1 MSGVASVAVEWFHTT
16 RDAGVVVG
24 ARDLV
29 KMYGSG
35 EARVVSLG
43 VGRGRFRGGRI
54 TTDNPTH
61 HHGAPAA
68 APPTRTGA
76 PVRRPIHPAPG
87 TTRYPAAPGRPAT
100 ASHLSAS
107 PTDGATPRPASPLQT
122 RRMH

>member
-29 KMYGSG
+29 KMYGWD

-68 APPTRTGA
+68 VPPTRTGA
-76 PVRRPIHPAPG
+76 PVRRPTRTPSTTHTTAPSHPVAASYFPASLTRPAG
-87 TTRYPAAPGRPAT
+87 TTG
-100 ASHLSAS
+100 
-107 PTDGATPRPASPLQT
+107 PLQT
-122 RRMH
+122 RGVR

>member
-61 HHGAPAA
+61 HHAHRSAPAA
-68 APPTRTGA
+68 PTAGPSPDPTGPAPAGDFQATIPVPTR
-76 PVRRPIHPAPG
+76 RP
-87 TTRYPAAPGRPAT
+87 TTRGDRPQPPAGP
-100 ASHLSAS
+100 S
-107 PTDGATPRPASPLQT
+107 QT
-122 RRMH
+122 RGVR